1 MSTPAQHTILH
12 YGKHHLAYKTHKS
25 SYICV
30 FTALSDKDTHTH
42 NKKRGD
48 SLEHM
53 HIETTEKRKGVG
65 AAVLPEKGGSERKGS
80 GRKSAR

>member
-1 MSTPAQHTILH
+1 MGNTTSHTKRTKARTYVHSL
-12 YGKHHLAYKTHKS
+12 
-25 SYICV
+25 
-30 FTALSDKDTHTH
+30 LSQIRIHTLTI
-42 NKKRGD
+42 KKGGPGGD

-65 AAVLPEKGGSERKGS
+65 AAVVSEKGGSERKGS